1 MRINNKNHAI
11 KIKSKKLRQ
20 RKYAYNKNIH
30 EVLFSGLTEIIGNS
44 AFYDCYDLKKV
55 TLPAS
60 LKIIEDDAFSLC
72 RYLNNI
78 SLPENLEQIG
88 ERCFSWS
95 GIEEITIPYKISEI
109 RNSTFSNC
117 RKLKK
122 IIISKNCTRI
132 GDEVFLNCMDLSEIS
147 IPNSV
152 TSLGKKCFKD
162 CVSLRTVNLS
172 ENIKALP
179 DNTFENCISLE
190 TVVLP
195 QSLEHIGAE
204 CFSGCVNLKNIVLPD
219 KVRSIGEKAFHRCE
233 KLTNIKLSKE
243 LTHIDNCAFS
253 SCSKLT
259 SLQFENDL
267 SYVGAA
273 LFTECN
279 ASLPE
284 QIDKMHV
291 TSFLKKSDYRLC
303 STVNIPYSVNEL
315 YFGFSGLIPYGYSIK
330 NKTCFNHILAIEKYG
345 AKVFISE
352 NYYSDKDLII
362 ENGRF
367 NFSRYDSFFEKAEP
381 YEKPIIA
388 AFRLAYP
395 FELQE
400 NNHDIYQSEILKR
413 GKEAAIFAIKRNEG
427 NLLKLLIDNA
437 DFDAEFCEEMYTYI
451 SNSGNPNLLQ
461 IVSTKGN
468 NTGLDEINSLFEE
481 LML

>member
-55 TLPAS
+55 TLPSS
-60 LKIIEDDAFSLC
+60 LKIIGDDAFSLC

-78 SLPENLEQIG
+78 SLPECIEQIG

-95 GIEEITIPYKISEI
+95 GIEEITIPYKVSEI

-117 RKLKK
+117 RKLRK
-122 IIISKNCTRI
+122 IKMSKNCTRI
-132 GDEVFLNCMDLSEIS
+132 GDEAFLNCMDLSEIS
-147 IPNSV
+147 IPDSV
-152 TSLGKKCFKD
+152 TNLGKKCFKD
-162 CVSLRTVNLS
+162 CVSLKTVKLS
-172 ENIKALP
+172 ENIKSLP
-179 DNTFENCISLE
+179 DNTFENCTSLE

-195 QSLEHIGAE
+195 QSLEHMGAE
-204 CFSGCVNLKNIVLPD
+204 CFSGCVNLKNIILPD
-219 KVRSIGEKAFHRCE
+219 RVRSIGEKAFHRCE
-233 KLTNIKLSKE
+233 NLTNIKLSKE
-243 LTHIDNCAFS
+243 LTYIGNYAFS
-253 SCSKLT
+253 NCNKLT

-273 LFTECN
+273 LFPECN
-279 ASLPE
+279 VSLPE
-284 QIDKMHV
+284 HIDKMHV
-291 TSFLKKSDYRLC
+291 TSFFKKSDYRLC
-303 STVNIPYSVNEL
+303 PTVNIPYSINEL

-330 NKTCFNHILAIEKYG
+330 NKTCFNHILVIEKYK

-352 NYYSDKDLII
+352 NYYSEKDLII
-362 ENGRF
+362 ENGKF
-367 NFSRYDSFFEKAEP
+367 NFSRYDSFFEKAEA

-395 FELQE
+395 VELQE
-400 NNHDIYQSEILKR
+400 NNRDTYQSEILKS
-413 GKEAAIFAIKRNEG
+413 GKDAAIFAIKRNEG
-427 NLLKLLIDNA
+427 TLLKHLIDNA

-461 IVSTKGN
+461 IVSTKRN